1 MASGSTPRTVARF
14 LIRSAVLAALAIL
27 AWRIL
32 SIELRLGVRSAIR
45 GVTAL
50 AAPLLVG
57 GYFYVFHRR
66 SLHGTGLAAATVG
79 FACGF
84 VVGALTM
91 AALRFHLALYP
102 IPAAELGLAT
112 CAALSAFGSGTPA
125 PSGIA
130 AGAIASFALFGVP
143 RLVHI

>member
-1 MASGSTPRTVARF
+1 MTNDSTPRTVARF
-14 LIRSAVLAALAIL
+14 LIRAAVLAALAIL

-32 SIELRLGVRSAIR
+32 SVEIRIGARSAIR

-57 GYFYVFHRR
+57 GYVYAFHRR
-66 SLHGTGLAAATVG
+66 SLHRTGLAAASVG

-84 VVGALTM
+84 AVGALAM
-91 AALRFHLALYP
+91 AAFRFHMALYP
-102 IPAAELGLAT
+102 IPAAELALAT
-112 CAALSAFGSGTPA
+112 CAALAAFASGSPA

-130 AGAIASFALFGVP
+130 AGALAYFALFGVP
-143 RLVHI
+143 RLVHV